1 MQTPEMNFPHLDSG
15 SERAVAVGDEVR
27 SAIEDG
33 RGVVA
38 LETAVLTHG
47 LPRREWVDPPFG
59 PWLASSKGL
68 GVERGWAGDL
78 PMNLATVRAM
88 ADAVRARGAVPAV
101 VGMIEGVLH
110 VGLDEDHLHRL
121 ATIDDPVK
129 LSARDL
135 GLAAARRADGG
146 TTVAGTLAACG
157 CLAGRDGVGAPK
169 VMATG
174 GIGGAHRGWA
184 ASADVS
190 ADLGLLGRTPV
201 CLVSSGAK
209 SILDLHATAEMLDTL
224 AVPVVGHGTDH
235 WPRFISPPDLT
246 LPCSHRLDDVAAIA
260 AAASLHWGPM
270 RQRSAMLVLNPA
282 PERFAL
288 PEAFEFDRLV
298 DSEIA
303 ASSAAGRRGAEVTP
317 DLLERLVERTGGRSL
332 LANVALLLSNAALAA
347 DIALAIS
354 NRTPTA
360 VAT

>member
-1 MQTPEMNFPHLDSG
+1 MTFPRVESDAAF
-15 SERAVAVGDEVR
+15 AVEIGEEVR
-27 SAIEDG
+27 AALAEH

-47 LPRREWVDPPFG
+47 LPRREWLDPPFG
-59 PWLASSKGL
+59 PWLAATDGL
-68 GVERGWAGDL
+68 GVAGGWSGDRPL
-78 PMNLATVRAM
+78 NLAAVLAM
-88 ADAVRARGAVPAV
+88 ADVVRARGAIPAV
-101 VGMIEGVLH
+101 VGMVEGRLH
-110 VGLDEDHLHRL
+110 VGLDEARLERL
-121 ATIDDPVK
+121 AANERALK

-135 GLAAARRADGG
+135 GLAAAQGADGG
-146 TTVAGTLAACG
+146 TTVAGTLAACAAVG
-157 CLAGRDGVGAPK
+157 ELDGTCIRA
-169 VMATG
+169 MATG

-224 AVPVVGHGTDH
+224 AVPVVGHRTDH
-235 WPRFISPPDLT
+235 WPRFVSPPDRS
-246 LPCSHRLDDVAAIA
+246 LPCPHRLDDPAAIA
-260 AAASLHWGPM
+260 AAANCHWDAM
-270 RQRSAMLVLNPA
+270 RQRSAMLVMNPA

-298 DSEIA
+298 ESEIA

-332 LANVALLLSNAALAA
+332 LANVALLLANASLAAEIAVAIAARSPVALAE
-347 DIALAIS
+347 
-354 NRTPTA
+354 
-360 VAT
+360 

>member
-1 MQTPEMNFPHLDSG
+1 MNVPG
-15 SERAVAVGDEVR
+15 VAIDPEVR
-27 SAIEDG
+27 EALEQG
-33 RGVVA
+33 QAVVA

-47 LPRREWVDPPFG
+47 LPRREWAEPPFG
-59 PWLASSKGL
+59 PWLAASDGL
-68 GVERGWAGDL
+68 GVEEGWAGDL
-78 PMNLATVRAM
+78 PLNLATVRAM

-101 VGMIEGVLH
+101 VGMLDGVLH
-110 VGLDEDHLHRL
+110 VGLGDRRLERL
-121 ATIDDPVK
+121 ATSERAIK

-135 GLAAARRADGG
+135 GVAAARGADGG
-146 TTVAGTLAACG
+146 TTVAGTLAACAI
-157 CLAGRDGVGAPK
+157 AGDRGEAIR

-190 ADLGLLGRTPV
+190 ADLGLLGSTPV

-224 AVPVVGHGTDH
+224 AVSVVGHRTDH
-235 WPRFISPPDLT
+235 WPRFVSPPDPT
-246 LPCSHRLDDVAAIA
+246 LPCPHRLDDVGEIA
-260 AAASLHWGPM
+260 AAAALHWGPM
-270 RQRSAMLVLNPA
+270 RRRSAMLVLNPA
-282 PERFAL
+282 PERFSL

-332 LANVALLLSNAALAA
+332 LANVALLLSNASLAA
-347 DIALAIS
+347 GIAVAIS
-354 NRTPTA
+354 KRSPAA

>member
-1 MQTPEMNFPHLDSG
+1 MTFPRVKSDAAF
-15 SERAVAVGDEVR
+15 AVEIGEEVR
-27 SAIEDG
+27 AALAEH

-47 LPRREWVDPPFG
+47 LPRREWAEPSFG
-59 PWLASSKGL
+59 PWLAAPDGL
-68 GVERGWAGDL
+68 GVECGWAGDL
-78 PMNLATVRAM
+78 PLNLATVRAM
-88 ADAVRARGAVPAV
+88 ADVVRARGAVPAV
-101 VGMIEGVLH
+101 VGMLDGVLR
-110 VGLDEDHLHRL
+110 VGLDDSGLAHL
-121 ATIDDPVK
+121 ATSERAIK

-135 GLAAARRADGG
+135 GLASARQADGG
-146 TTVAGTLAACG
+146 TTVAGTLAACA
-157 CLAGRDGVGAPK
+157 LAVDANASEAGIRT
-169 VMATG
+169 MATG

-224 AVPVVGHGTDH
+224 AVPVVGHRTDH
-235 WPRFISPPDLT
+235 WPRFISPPDRS
-246 LPCSHRLDDVAAIA
+246 LPCSHRLDDVDEIAVA
-260 AAASLHWGPM
+260 AALHWDAM
-270 RQRSAMLVLNPA
+270 RQRSAMLVMNPA

-298 DSEIA
+298 ESEIA

-332 LANVALLLSNAALAA
+332 LANVALLLSNASLAA
-347 DIALAIS
+347 EIAVAIS
-354 NRTPTA
+354 NPA
-360 VAT
+360 PATVVR